1 MVLNCI
7 LADQC
12 ETVRQRHAQA
22 LISEYRV
29 QCHPNCLY
37 TCQIVYRCTIK
48 VARAFE
54 AYDSP
59 LNSTKTI
66 IMLSTKHRTLLNA
79 RLHRLPITLL
89 RTRAQGAAVDE
100 SLFSTREK
108 GYKGFFEVSA
118 SPHLQFLKLNQ
129 QEHARTQ
136 RCSRSLWQLFTT
148 VHHARTGRCGRS
160 FWQPALRQ
168 TTSVISS
175 QDV

>member
-79 RLHRLPITLL
+79 HPALYLM
-89 RTRAQGAAVDE
+89 RAHGAAVDE
-100 SLFSTREK
+100 PLFTPPRNEVVE
-108 GYKGFFEVSA
+108 FFEVSA